1 MEDWIKIAI
10 QVAVLLGGAAGI
22 IISVRV
28 SIAVLATKQDL
39 HAKATEEA
47 IDRIETAI
55 KPLAEL
61 GTRVALIDQ
70 RLATAEL
77 RVAELQHGDGMVLP
91 IRKGAYE
98 HGGGN
103 RS

>member
-10 QVAVLLGGAAGI
+10 QAAVLAGGAVGI
-22 IISVRV
+22 ITAVRV

-70 RLATAEL
+70 RLTVNEQ
-77 RVAELQHGDGMVLP
+77 RVVELQHGDGLVLP
-91 IRKGAYE
+91 LRKGAYE
-98 HGGGN
+98 
-103 RS
+103 RP